1 MLHVDGMKGAGQGPT
16 GSEAGPAPAPPRAP
30 QGGWAPGALTGA
42 WRLGGG
48 PRPLRRP
55 ARLPAR
61 TRGTSAGGTGDGW
74 LSGLP
79 ASWPPRAGSTLSF
92 PSCQGRRRPPAASCS
107 PALPASGC
115 GSGLPLR
122 KHRGAEAGQRA
133 HTDPSRLSRPGPCTP
148 TVRRKGA
155 GSYHR
160 SPREAGIDLA
170 HHRVPV
176 SDAVGTP

>member
-1 MLHVDGMKGAGQGPT
+1 MLHVDGMKAAGQGPT
-16 GSEAGPAPAPPRAP
+16 GSEAGAAPAPPRAP
-30 QGGWAPGALTGA
+30 QGGPDRSLAAGWGSAPSPQTRSPP
-42 WRLGGG
+42 RL
-48 PRPLRRP
+48 
-55 ARLPAR
+55 R
-61 TRGTSAGGTGDGW
+61 TRGTSAGGT
-74 LSGLP
+74 GLP

-92 PSCQGRRRPPAASCS
+92 PSCQGRRRPPVASCS
-107 PALPASGC
+107 LALPASGC

-160 SPREAGIDLA
+160 SPRGAGIDLA
-170 HHRVPV
+170 RHRVPV
-176 SDAVGTP
+176 SDAVGTR